1 MAPCPHPRRP
11 GWYVRGSNSHNIR
24 CGPSWSLSPSGF
36 PLTSSPSAHHLCPLG
51 PHNLPS
57 PSLYHLCPLNPFFT
71 VSTSP
76 FIIPSSRLTPLS
88 IILSSLI
95 LLHHLHLPS
104 FISVVSAAPS
114 LSSILTPP
122 SPSSLSPHHLRPPLL
137 PPPTQFSPLFGRHWS
152 ESSPGGTQG
161 CLASKGPSRGN
172 QCPQRR
178 TPCAR
183 WACPGAGWSRETSR
197 SSDGRSF
204 VRLHFCMQYL
214 ESVRPVLGDDAF
226 DRAAALASDFLR
238 LQAPRLQRYLRLKSW
253 CASNYVSSG
262 GPSPALAM
270 PLPRL
275 AYPSPGFAG

>member
-51 PHNLPS
+51 PHNLLS

-76 FIIPSSRLTPLS
+76 FINS
-88 IILSSLI
+88 I
-95 LLHHLHLPS
+95 LPS
-104 FISVVSAAPS
+104 HSPIHNLVLPHS
-114 LSSILTPP
+114 
-122 SPSSLSPHHLRPPLL
+122 SPSSPFALLLHRRLCCTISFFHPYPSISFLPLPTSSSSSLL

-152 ESSPGGTQG
+152 EYSPGDTQG
-161 CLASKGPSRGN
+161 CLASNGPSRGS

-183 WACPGAGWSRETSR
+183 WACPGAGWSRRTSK
-197 SSDGRSF
+197 SSDGQSAPLLHAVPGVGTPGAWRR
-204 VRLHFCMQYL
+204 RL
-214 ESVRPVLGDDAF
+214 
-226 DRAAALASDFLR
+226 
-238 LQAPRLQRYLRLKSW
+238 
-253 CASNYVSSG
+253 
-262 GPSPALAM
+262 
-270 PLPRL
+270 
-275 AYPSPGFAG
+275 